1 MIIIIFNNFASVYSS
16 NYSKKI
22 VGSKIMIKETKYKQ
36 YNKYFHN
43 KVSDSSIKYSSK
55 HSEKKSNKM

>member
-1 MIIIIFNNFASVYSS
+1 MIIIICNNFASVYSS
-16 NYSKKI
+16 KYRLFKTKI

-36 YNKYFHN
+36 YNRYFYN

-55 HSEKKSNKM
+55 HFEEKK